1 MKILYYIPYPNAT
14 GADRWAYEGW
24 KHAFGDLGH
33 EFFIA
38 TEYDNLKN
46 KAIETRADIFFVANL
61 ADIIL
66 KHKEDLKFMRQRG
79 IKIFLTVYL
88 PLREKELEII
98 KDENIVDVYFGER
111 EPESMKEFEKK
122 TGRKYCL
129 IPNAADKK
137 FHFPTKPIAKYQY
150 DIVYLGAK
158 LPKKKWFFENVLI
171 PLTKKYKVGIFGPYW
186 TLKDNLL
193 RLGQK
198 ICRKIRFVKDADF
211 FNKFRIVIPL
221 EEENQLYSSAKI
233 SLNFHERENDG
244 SQPHYVL
251 NQRTFKIPACGGF
264 EICDYV
270 PALRKYF
277 IEDEVIMAAL
287 YPKDW
292 FEKIDYYLTHEEER
306 RKIQQKGTSRALRDH
321 TYHNRVNQVIELY
334 KSLPKDE
341 R

>member
-14 GADRWAYEGW
+14 GADRWVYEGW

-38 TEYDNLKN
+38 MEYDNLKN

-66 KHKEDLKFMRQRG
+66 KHKEDLKFMRQKG
-79 IKIFLTVYL
+79 IKIFLIVYL

-98 KDENIVDVYFGER
+98 KDENIVDIYFGER
-111 EPESMKEFEKK
+111 EPESMKEFEQK
-122 TGRKYCL
+122 TGRKYYL

-137 FHFPTKPIAKYQY
+137 SHFPTKSVAKYQY

-158 LPKKKWFFENVLI
+158 LPQKKWFFENVLI

-198 ICRKIRFVKDADF
+198 ICRKIRFVKGADF
-211 FNKFRIVIPL
+211 LNKFRIVIPP
-221 EEENQLYSSAKI
+221 EEENLLYSSAKI

-264 EICDYV
+264 EICDWV

-277 IEDEVIMAAL
+277 EEDEMIMAKD
-287 YPKDW
+287 PDDW
-292 FEKIDYYLTHEEER
+292 FSKIDYYLTHEEER
-306 RKIQQKGTSRALRDH
+306 RRIKEKGTKRALSDH
-321 TYHNRVNQVIELY
+321 TYHNRVERLLELY
-334 KSLPKDE
+334 YSL
-341 R
+341 